1 MPRRKED
8 AKIMI
13 TDEEERIAKII
24 VNSAYQV
31 HKKLGPG
38 LLEKIYE
45 ACLAY
50 ELEKAGL
57 KVKRQVDLPIIYD
70 ELYFDE
76 GLRLDLYVEE
86 SIIIEIKA
94 VDIVNPIW
102 KAQLISHLKLTQN
115 QLGFLINF
123 NVPLIKEGIKR
134 YIYTKNY

>member
-1 MPRRKED
+1 
-8 AKIMI
+8 MI

-45 ACLAY
+45 SCLAY

>member
-57 KVKRQVDLPIIYD
+57 KVKRQIDLPIIYD

-123 NVPLIKEGIKR
+123 NVPLIKDGIKR

>member
-1 MPRRKED
+1 LPRRKED

-57 KVKRQVDLPIIYD
+57 KVKRQIDLPIIYD

-123 NVPLIKEGIKR
+123 NVPLIKDGIKR